1 MMEAS
6 QLGPCCF
13 GRREQQCADPTSI
26 SVPARY
32 AASKPT
38 WTMLTNA
45 PDPFSRS
52 VVCMTADAVPSN
64 CRGLA
69 RSAVLRSGLNAGG
82 AMAKE
87 NGDLD
92 YERGWNA
99 AILAARHWHEAQ
111 ATQAM
116 VLSRRTRFPKNLERD
131 AEVHRRSAEMMA
143 TLSAEDV

>member
-1 MMEAS
+1 MA
-6 QLGPCCF
+6 
-13 GRREQQCADPTSI
+13 
-26 SVPARY
+26 ARY
-32 AASKPT
+32 AIPEPT
-38 WTMLTNA
+38 WMMLTNA
-45 PDPFSRS
+45 PDPFSHS
-52 VVCMTADAVPSN
+52 VVCMTAGAVPAN
-64 CRGLA
+64 CSGLA

-87 NGDLD
+87 SGDSD

-99 AILAARHWHEAQ
+99 AILAARRWHEAQ